1 MSDTLVRALG
11 LQPHPE
17 GGYYREMYRATAQVE
32 TPRGRRPAGTAIY
45 YLLPRGTFSA
55 WHRLASDEVWH
66 FYEGEPLTL
75 YLLGD
80 GGLEQVVLGREVA
93 RGERPQVVI
102 SAGVLQAAVPQGAY
116 TLVGCTVAPG
126 FDFADWEMPSRE
138 ALVARHPE
146 HAEVLRR
153 LSRP

>member
-1 MSDTLVRALG
+1 MSDALVRALG

-102 SAGVLQAAVPQGAY
+102 PAGVLQAAVPQGAY

>member
-1 MSDTLVRALG
+1 MSDEWVQALG

-32 TPRGRRPAGTAIY
+32 TSRGPRSAGTAIY
-45 YLLPRGTFSA
+45 YLLPRGTFAA
-55 WHRLASDEVWH
+55 WHRVASDEVWH

-75 YLLGD
+75 YLLGA
-80 GGLEQVVLGREVA
+80 GGLERVVLGREVA
-93 RGERPQVVI
+93 RGERPQVVVP
-102 SAGVLQAAVPQGAY
+102 AGVLQAAAPEGAY
-116 TLVGCTVAPG
+116 TLAGCTVAPG

-138 ALVARHPE
+138 ALVALHPE

-153 LSRP
+153 FSRP